1 MKNYKITPFEYKKTK
16 LCPICNSKL
25 EIKHHQDYD
34 DVKNKRKICKDKGH
48 LFLLNNEYGE
58 NYDHFYLERVGL
70 NKTVIDSNY
79 EYDKWA
85 NTILPNGMRLKGEL
99 YYQPNVQ
106 KMLSLNNLQRL
117 FLKWVKFPRT
127 YHFPWSP
134 NLQNDDRMIHGFVLA
149 MMLDQPGLI
158 MDCLFYKDELK

>member
-79 EYDKWA
+79 EYDFIFYFDKRMFFKYNIPTDSNLISA
-85 NTILPNGMRLKGEL
+85 RTIFD
-99 YYQPNVQ
+99 
-106 KMLSLNNLQRL
+106 LSNNEDLAFRIREAIL
-117 FLKWVKFPRT
+117 DKNKNFLKK
-127 YHFPWSP
+127 
-134 NLQNDDRMIHGFVLA
+134 LL
-149 MMLDQPGLI
+149 LI
-158 MDCLFYKDELK
+158 L

>member
-1 MKNYKITPFEYKKTK
+1 MYGGYYLDNGVTLCSFCHLSYAESTK
-16 LCPICNSKL
+16 LSPKRLRELAN
-25 EIKHHQDYD
+25 IK
-34 DVKNKRKICKDKGH
+34 NIILPPH
-48 LFLLNNEYGE
+48 L
-58 NYDHFYLERVGL
+58 
-70 NKTVIDSNY
+70 DSNY